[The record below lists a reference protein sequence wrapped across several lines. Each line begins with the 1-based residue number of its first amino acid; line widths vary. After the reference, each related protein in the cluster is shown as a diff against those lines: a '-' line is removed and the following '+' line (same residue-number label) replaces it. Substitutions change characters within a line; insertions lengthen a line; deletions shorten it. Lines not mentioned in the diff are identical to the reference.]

1 MPVVTSTTRIP
12 SARQVELLE
21 AAYQYM
27 LEHGMGDLS
36 LRPLAAAIGSSP
48 RVLLY
53 LFDSKEG
60 LIRALLAR
68 ARAEE
73 LALLEQADSRE
84 LHNVGAMPKVAASIW
99 AWLVSAEH
107 RALLRLWVEAYAH
120 SLVDPDG
127 PWGGFA
133 QSTIDDWLAVLAAAQ
148 SPADRRSKKGEAERT
163 LVLAVLRGALLDLLA
178 SGDVERVSAAVD
190 RFLKSQASPQKATA
204 R

>member
-60 LIRALLAR
+60 LIRALLGGGR
-68 ARAEE
+68 GEGGGLVEE
-73 LALLEQADSRE
+73 LAL
-84 LHNVGAMPKVAASIW
+84 
-99 AWLVSAEH
+99 
-107 RALLRLWVEAYAH
+107 
-120 SLVDPDG
+120 
-127 PWGGFA
+127 
-133 QSTIDDWLAVLAAAQ
+133 
-148 SPADRRSKKGEAERT
+148 
-163 LVLAVLRGALLDLLA
+163 
-178 SGDVERVSAAVD
+178 
-190 RFLKSQASPQKATA
+190 
-204 R
+204 